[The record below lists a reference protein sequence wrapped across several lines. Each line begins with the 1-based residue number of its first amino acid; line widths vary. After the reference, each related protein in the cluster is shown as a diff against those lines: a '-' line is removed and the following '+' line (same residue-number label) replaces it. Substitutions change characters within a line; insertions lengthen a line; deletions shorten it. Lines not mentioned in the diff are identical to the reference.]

1 MTSGSSRTPPQR
13 VICSVY
19 SFSERNPMLKTL
31 LLPSA
36 SVEAPQPGSAR
47 SHVPRVPCIRER
59 QCTGRQIL
67 CSISSQSLSTLRVAF
82 VGQSSKAEFSYSSSM
97 SSRGSTPSASAS
109 LRMLS
114 MRDPPGYCRYH
125 PQPHRGAPTPRALVA
140 SVDAIANLPVPIT
153 GPHRLC
159 QQIHPRTHT
168 PMDTRPSTFSSHP
181 SVNKSGRDRRLV
193 FVREASQEPRP
204 A

>member
-1 MTSGSSRTPPQR
+1 MASGSSRTPPQR

-82 VGQSSKAEFSYSSSM
+82 VGQSPKAEFSYSSSM
-97 SSRGSTPSASAS
+97 SSRGSTLSASAS

-140 SVDAIANLPVPIT
+140 SVDAIANLPV
-153 GPHRLC
+153 RLRDLIVC
-159 QQIHPRTHT
+159 ANRFTPERTLPWIHDPALSAPTRT
-168 PMDTRPSTFSSHP
+168 ST
-181 SVNKSGRDRRLV
+181 NRGGI
-193 FVREASQEPRP
+193 EG
-204 A
+204 